1 MKNMI
6 RNTILAAAVVATAAL
21 ASSSAMAST
30 LKVPFSFTVGDKQC
44 PAGTYTVKRSGP
56 DGSLVTLASREG
68 TRNFTWI
75 LRPGEP
81 VADGNTV
88 VMRFEAQG
96 ENHVLESIHY
106 KSQATSSLTKKTGR
120 TEYTAV
126 SISAGEGR

>member
-21 ASSSAMAST
+21 ASTSAMAET
-30 LKVPFSFTVGDKQC
+30 VKVPFSFTAGGKQC
-44 PAGTYTVKRSGP
+44 PAGTYTVRRGGV

-68 TRNFTWI
+68 TRQFTWI
-75 LRPGEP
+75 LRPGDP
-81 VADGNTV
+81 VSEGKTA

-96 ENHVLESIHY
+96 DNHVLESIHY
-106 KSQATSSLTKKTGR
+106 NSQATASLIKKAKR
-120 TEYTAV
+120 TEYPTV